1 MFAFTKDTC
10 WFCVGRFHGK
20 GNHTDGSVAVAY
32 ESGTAQLQLGLD
44 VNGRS
49 TAQRGTA
56 GTRSG
61 YTHEDAPGPYFSATY
76 PCRTYRPDS
85 LRRDIYIFFL
95 FTPVTPNRSVRDST
109 FRSAVQFNNNAA
121 SGLGGGIAVDGGD
134 VT

>member
-1 MFAFTKDTC
+1 MVVLPSPTK
-10 WFCVGRFHGK
+10 
-20 GNHTDGSVAVAY
+20 
-32 ESGTAQLQLGLD
+32 ESGTVQLQLGLD